1 MTYATVAQLRGY
13 LKQIPTLQS
22 TPNATQQAVAE
33 TDALLTDILTRA
45 TDAIDQMLEFSFA
58 AYGVAS
64 SKKVMSQGGRIL
76 ALPAH
81 QNASVT
87 AVALDGDSIT
97 GYTYVR
103 EGRRGFLMLDA
114 GWPACALLDITAA
127 WGAGPAPA
135 SVVEMCLEL
144 AVNIWRSRDRGMFAD
159 VIGVDASSG
168 PVGGGGVAYIGTLTK
183 MQQMTLT
190 KIKRSY
196 EVIAI

>member
-1 MTYATVAQLRGY
+1 MTYATVAQFRSY
-13 LKQIPTLQS
+13 LKQLPTLQS
-22 TPNATQQAVAE
+22 SPNATQQQVTE

-58 AYGVAS
+58 AYGAAS
-64 SKKVMSQGGRIL
+64 SKKVVSQGGRLL

-81 QNASVT
+81 QDASVT
-87 AVALDGDSIT
+87 GVAFDGDAIT
-97 GYTYVR
+97 DYTYIR
-103 EGRRGFLMLDA
+103 ESRRGYLQRVN
-114 GWPACALLDITAA
+114 GWPACVLLDVTAA

-135 SVVEMCLEL
+135 SITEMCLEL

-190 KIKRSY
+190 KIKRSC
-196 EVIAI
+196 EVTAI

>member
-1 MTYATVAQLRGY
+1 MTYATTAQLRSY
-13 LKQIPTLQS
+13 LKQLPTLQS
-22 TPNATQQAVAE
+22 SPNATQQRITE
-33 TDALLTDILTRA
+33 DDALLTDILARA
-45 TDAIDQMLEFSFA
+45 ANAIDQMLEFGFA
-58 AYGVAS
+58 AYGAAS
-64 SKKVMSQGGRIL
+64 SKKIMSQGGRLL

-81 QNASVT
+81 QDASVT
-87 AVALDGDSIT
+87 AVAMDGSAIT

-103 EGRRGFLMLDA
+103 EGNRGYLSLDS
-114 GWPACALLDITAA
+114 GWPACVLLDVTAS

-135 SVVEMCLEL
+135 AITEMCLEL

-183 MQQMTLT
+183 MQQATLA

-196 EVIAI
+196 EVTAI